1 MNKSDAIMELLGG
14 YEAYSEAE
22 ELNVSAAMDAPATTL
37 PCGAAATISWLASQ
51 FSARTISGGC

>member
-14 YEAYSEAE
+14 YEAYSQVE
-22 ELNVSAAMDAPATTL
+22 ELNVSAATDAPATTL
-37 PCGAAATISWLASQ
+37 PCAGVASISWLASQ